1 MSTFVLIHGGWHGGW
16 CWYKVAANLEKQG
29 HTVVAPDLPSHGRDK
44 TPTASISLQ
53 TYVDS
58 VCRILD
64 AQAEPVVL
72 AGHSMGGAII
82 TQVAEHRPD
91 NIKILVY
98 LSAFLLGDGAS
109 LLSVAEHDT
118 QGSVLPNLQF
128 NETRSIATVKENRLK
143 EIFYADC
150 PDEDVVLAKALLVPQ
165 AIAPLTAPV
174 HTTQQ
179 RFGQVP
185 RAYIECLQDKALSPA
200 VQKSMYTTLP
210 CRQVVSM
217 NTSHSPFFSAP
228 SELVSHLA
236 ALASEQ

>member
-16 CWYKVAANLEKQG
+16 CWHKVAANLEKQG
-29 HTVVAPDLPSHGRDK
+29 HTVIAPDLPSHGKDK
-44 TPTASISLQ
+44 TPTASVSLQ

-58 VCRILD
+58 VCSILD
-64 AQAEPVVL
+64 AQAEPVIL
-72 AGHSMGGAII
+72 AGHSLGGVII

-91 NIKILVY
+91 KIKLLVY
-98 LSAFLLGDGAS
+98 LSAFLLRDGAS
-109 LLSVAEHDT
+109 LLSVAEHDA
-118 QGSVLPNLQF
+118 QGLVLPNLIF
-128 NETRSIATVKENRLK
+128 NEDRSIATVREDRLK
-143 EIFYADC
+143 EVFYADC
-150 PDEDVVLAKALLVPQ
+150 PDEDVILAKSLLVPQ
-165 AIAPLTAPV
+165 ALAPLPAPV

-200 VQKSMYTTLP
+200 VQKSMYTALP

-228 SELVSHLA
+228 GELAAHLA
-236 ALASEQ
+236 SLTSEG